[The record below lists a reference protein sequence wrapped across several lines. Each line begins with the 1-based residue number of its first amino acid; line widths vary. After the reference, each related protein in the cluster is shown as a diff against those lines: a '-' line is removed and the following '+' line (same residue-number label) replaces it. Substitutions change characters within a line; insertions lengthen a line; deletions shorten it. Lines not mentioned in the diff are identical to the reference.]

1 MKPEACYQQCQY
13 CHYTSDPM
21 GKGTLGRVGLILLT
35 RKPAPACAR
44 GFRVKTLK
52 PSPWPGL
59 HQQRIHRGEGKGEA
73 LGTQW
78 GICHG
83 SARCLSRAV
92 VPGPHS
98 IAGSPCGC
106 SSRSCRAAQSC
117 QSSIPTPQ
125 AGAVQ
130 FLTALKNSIQGSP
143 IPEEGMIQHH
153 SHSEQV
159 LVTILLLL
167 ESALRANAPGQ

>member
-83 SARCLSRAV
+83 SAQVSEQ
-92 VPGPHS
+92 
-98 IAGSPCGC
+98 GC
-106 SSRSCRAAQSC
+106 STWATFHCWISMWLQQQVLQGSTKLPEQHSHTPGRGCAVPHCSKKFYSRLPHPRGRYD
-117 QSSIPTPQ
+117 PTPQ
-125 AGAVQ
+125 SFRAGFSDYFAP
-130 FLTALKNSIQGSP
+130 TGISP
-143 IPEEGMIQHH
+143 
-153 SHSEQV
+153 
-159 LVTILLLL
+159 
-167 ESALRANAPGQ
+167 ES

>member
-21 GKGTLGRVGLILLT
+21 GKGTVGRVGLILLT

-59 HQQRIHRGEGKGEA
+59 QQQRIHREGKGEA

-83 SARCLSRAV
+83 SVEVSEQ
-92 VPGPHS
+92 
-98 IAGSPCGC
+98 GC
-106 SSRSCRAAQSC
+106 STWATFHCC
-117 QSSIPTPQ
+117 ISSWLQQQVLQGSTKLPEQHSHTP
-125 AGAVQ
+125 GAVQ
-130 FLTALKNSIQGSP
+130 LLTALKNSIQGSP
-143 IPEEGMIQHH
+143 TPQERHDPTPQTFKAGFSDYFAPTGISPE
-153 SHSEQV
+153 S
-159 LVTILLLL
+159 
-167 ESALRANAPGQ
+167 